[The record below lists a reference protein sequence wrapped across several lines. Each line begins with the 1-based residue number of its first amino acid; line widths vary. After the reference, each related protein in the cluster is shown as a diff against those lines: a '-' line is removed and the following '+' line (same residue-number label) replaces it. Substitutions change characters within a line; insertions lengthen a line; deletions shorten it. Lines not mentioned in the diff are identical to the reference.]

1 MNNYNNYQNGQQQ
14 YGSQY
19 GQSAYGQQGYTPYAP
34 ANTQAVATAF
44 GVLMRKVYVW
54 MTLALA
60 VTGLVAYGVANSYTM
75 LEMLFSNQAVFW
87 VLAIVEIGLVIGLS
101 AAINKLSFTAAAIM
115 FIVYSVVNGLTMSV
129 IFLAYT
135 ATSIAT
141 TFFITAGAFA
151 GLALIG
157 YFTKKDLST
166 MGKFLLFALIG
177 VIIASVVNIFVKS
190 SGLDFIISIIGVLVF
205 AGLTAYD
212 SQKIKNM
219 FLAYGDEV
227 NDTTQKLAI
236 LGSLTLYLDFINLF
250 LYLLRF
256 LGKARE

>member
-1 MNNYNNYQNGQQQ
+1 MPVSSFQLG
-14 YGSQY
+14 
-19 GQSAYGQQGYTPYAP
+19 
-34 ANTQAVATAF
+34 
-44 GVLMRKVYVW
+44 
-54 MTLALA
+54 
-60 VTGLVAYGVANSYTM
+60 GLTHTKGMVSM
-75 LEMLFSNQAVFW
+75 MEMIFSNQAVFW

-101 AAINKLSFTAAAIM
+101 AAINKLSFTAAALM
-115 FIVYSVVNGLTMSV
+115 FIIYSVVNGLTMSV